1 MVMEE
6 RVVEV
11 RCKRC
16 GNKLGNAMTV
26 PVAMG
31 VSAVCGPCIETQKI
45 TGQPL
50 EEKTR
55 DPIVELLEKLRYD
68 FLHYELAK
76 DVLPRI
82 PSVEVLGLLASAVRE
97 RLRAIQGLQAFR
109 EELEMLTRKHIAPQ
123 DVHPPQ

>member
-16 GNKLGNAMTV
+16 GNKLGSAMTV

-45 TGQPL
+45 TRQPL
-50 EEKTR
+50 EEKMR
-55 DPIVELLEKLRYD
+55 DLFAELLDELRRAFID
-68 FLHYELAK
+68 HKSA
-76 DVLPRI
+76 R
-82 PSVEVLGLLASAVRE
+82 EVLLQIPPVEILDLLARDANS
-97 RLRAIQGLQAFR
+97 RLRAIQGLQSLR
-109 EELEMLTRKHIAPQ
+109 EELEMLTRKHVAPQ